1 MAKTLRLPCDN
12 ESLTSPIWTHGSMR
26 ALRDHLTTALD
37 AGYIP
42 REPYVELGEMAI
54 SAIRIVNGYMR
65 VTKSLN
71 RSTDI
76 RRGQ

>member
-1 MAKTLRLPCDN
+1 
-12 ESLTSPIWTHGSMR
+12 
-26 ALRDHLTTALD
+26 LTTALG
-37 AGYIP
+37 AGCIP
-42 REPYVELGEMAI
+42 REPYVELEAMAI

-65 VTKSLN
+65 VTKSLK